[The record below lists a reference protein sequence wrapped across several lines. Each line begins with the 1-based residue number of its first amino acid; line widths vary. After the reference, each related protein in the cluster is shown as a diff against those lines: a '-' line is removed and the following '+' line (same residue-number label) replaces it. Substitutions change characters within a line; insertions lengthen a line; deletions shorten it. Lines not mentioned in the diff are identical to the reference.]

1 MSSTTIP
8 TLTPGTA
15 NAIRALST
23 LAASGTASYDIDYSA
38 AYGGWLHVIGTFG
51 TIAATNG
58 LQIDIFKYYRSTPTL
73 ATNAWQTRVIP
84 GTTSTTKD
92 KDIPLPNGKWSIK
105 ITNLDATNALTNVGI
120 TSDVIT
126 NQATT

>member
-8 TLTPGTA
+8 TLTPGVA

-38 AYGGWLHVIGTFG
+38 NYGGWLHIIGTFG

-58 LQIDIFKYYRSTPTL
+58 LQIELFKYYGTTPTL
-73 ATNAWQTRVIP
+73 AVTAWNTWTIP
-84 GTTSTTKD
+84 GTASTTKD
-92 KDIPLPNGKWSIK
+92 IDIPVPNGKWSVK
-105 ITNLDATNALTNVGI
+105 LTNLDGTNALTNVGI

-126 NQATT
+126 NQATS

>member
-1 MSSTTIP
+1 MASTTIP
-8 TLTPGTA
+8 TLTLGVA

-23 LAASGTASYDIDYSA
+23 LAASASASYDIDYSA
-38 AYGGWLHVIGTFG
+38 AYGGWLHIIGTFG

-58 LQIDIFKYYRSTPTL
+58 LQIEIFKYYGSTPTL
-73 ATNAWQTRVIP
+73 ATNAWQTFTIP
-84 GTTSTTKD
+84 GTASTTKD
-92 KDIPLPNGKWSIK
+92 IDIPLPTGKWSVK
-105 ITNLDATNALTNVGI
+105 LTNVGI

>member
-1 MSSTTIP
+1 MASTTIP
-8 TLTPGTA
+8 TYTPGVA

-38 AYGGWLHVIGTFG
+38 AYGGWLHIIGTFG

-58 LQIDIFKYYRSTPTL
+58 LQIEIFKYYGSTPTL
-73 ATNAWQTRVIP
+73 ATNAWQTFTIP
-84 GTTSTTKD
+84 GTASTTKD
-92 KDIPLPNGKWSIK
+92 IDIPLPTGKWSVK
-105 ITNLDATNALTNVGI
+105 LTNLDGTNALTNVGI

>member
-8 TLTPGTA
+8 TLTPGAA
-15 NAIRALST
+15 NGIRALST
-23 LAASGTASYDIDYSA
+23 LAASATASYDIDYSA

-51 TIAATNG
+51 TVAATNG
-58 LQIDIFKYYRSTPTL
+58 LQIDIFKYYGSTPTL
-73 ATNAWQTRVIP
+73 ATNAYQTWTIP
-84 GTTSTTKD
+84 GTASTTKD
-92 KDIPLPNGKWSIK
+92 IDIPLPNGKWSIK
-105 ITNLDATNALTNVGI
+105 LTNLDGTNALTNVGI